1 MSIHIGGCHRLP
13 MTEAPDFMLKIP
25 KHSSGASIHTR
36 EVGTAREGQR
46 QTVPEDIKSA
56 LD

>member
-13 MTEAPDFMLKIP
+13 MTEAPDFMLRIP
-25 KHSSGASIHTR
+25 KHSSGASIHRR